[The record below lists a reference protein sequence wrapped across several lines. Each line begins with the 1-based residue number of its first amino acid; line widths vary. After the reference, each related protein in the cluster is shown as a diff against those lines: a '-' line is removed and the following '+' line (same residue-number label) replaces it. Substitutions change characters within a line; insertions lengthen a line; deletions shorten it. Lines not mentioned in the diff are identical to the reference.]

1 MRFDFD
7 AYEKVYPQSEVRHQP
22 IESAVDTF
30 KPTEAESKAM
40 EKPGADTLKVETP
53 EPDPEPEKEIP
64 DVLGALAPEGE
75 TNE

>member
-7 AYEKVYPQSEVRHQP
+7 AYNKVYPPENEVRPQP

-30 KPTEAESKAM
+30 KPTEDEAKAKD
-40 EKPGADTLKVETP
+40 KPGADTLKVETP
-53 EPDPEPEKEIP
+53 EPEPEPKIIP
-64 DVLGALAPEGE
+64 DANGALAPEGE